1 MEDFLTRTRILLGE
15 EKVNKIRNSKIV
27 IFGVGG
33 VGSYALEAVVRA
45 GVKEVILIDYDTIN
59 VTNLNRQLI
68 AMMDNL
74 GELKV
79 TAAEKRIK
87 NINPEIIVTVY
98 PEKVTEENILD
109 FIPIDSDYVIDAIDD
124 IRGKIAI
131 IKFCVENNINIISS
145 MGTGN
150 RVMFKDY
157 TITDISKTHGCPL
170 ARKLR
175 KKLKENNIYSGV
187 EVMYSP
193 ETPDIV
199 VKDRMIG
206 SISFVPAQ
214 GGLKLA
220 EKVINNILKS

>member
-1 MEDFLTRTRILLGE
+1 MEDMLTRTRVLLGD
-15 EKVNKIRNSKIV
+15 EKVKKITNLKLV

-59 VTNLNRQLI
+59 ITNLNRQLI
-68 AMMDNL
+68 ATTENL

-79 TAAEKRIK
+79 NAAAKRIK
-87 NINPEIIVTVY
+87 NINPEIKVTVF
-98 PEKVTEENILD
+98 PLKVDEENVFK
-109 FIPIDSDYVIDAIDD
+109 FIPLDTDYVIDAIDD
-124 IRGKIAI
+124 VKGKTSI
-131 IKFCVENNINIISS
+131 IKYCVENNIKIISS

-150 RVMFKDY
+150 RTMFKDY
-157 TITDISKTHGCPL
+157 IITDISKTHGCPL

-175 KKLKENNIYSGV
+175 KKLKENNIFTGV
-187 EVMYSP
+187 SVMFSP
-193 ETPDIV
+193 ITPDII
-199 VKDRMIG
+199 VKDKIIG

-220 EKVINNILKS
+220 EKVINDIIQ

>member
-15 EKVNKIRNSKIV
+15 EKVNKIRNSKLV

-45 GVKEVILIDYDTIN
+45 GVNEVVLIDYDTIN
-59 VTNLNRQLI
+59 ITNLNRQLI
-68 AMMDNL
+68 ALTDNL
-74 GELKV
+74 EELKV
-79 TAAEKRIK
+79 NAAEKRIK
-87 NINPEIIVTVY
+87 KINPEIKVTVF
-98 PEKVTEENILD
+98 PEKVIEENVEK
-109 FIPIDSDYVIDAIDD
+109 FIPLDSDYVIDGIDD
-124 IRGKIAI
+124 IRGKVAI
-131 IKFCVENNINIISS
+131 IKYCVENNIKIISS

-150 RVMFKDY
+150 RTMFKDY
-157 TITDISKTHGCPL
+157 EISDISKTHGCPL

-187 EVMYSP
+187 NVMFSP
-193 ETPDIV
+193 VTPDIV
-199 VKDRMIG
+199 VNDRLIG

-220 EKVINNILKS
+220 EKVINEIINS

>member
-1 MEDFLTRTRILLGE
+1 MEDMLTRTRVLLGD
-15 EKVNKIRNSKIV
+15 EKVKKITNLKLV

-59 VTNLNRQLI
+59 ITNLNRQLI
-68 AMMDNL
+68 ATTENL

-79 TAAEKRIK
+79 NAAAKRIK
-87 NINPEIIVTVY
+87 NINPEIKVTVF
-98 PEKVTEENILD
+98 PLKVDEENVFK
-109 FIPIDSDYVIDAIDD
+109 FIPLDTDYVIDAIDD
-124 IRGKIAI
+124 IKGKTSI
-131 IKFCVENNINIISS
+131 IKYCVENNIKIISS

-150 RVMFKDY
+150 RTMFKDY
-157 TITDISKTHGCPL
+157 IITDISKTHGCPL

-175 KKLKENNIYSGV
+175 KKLKENNIFTGV
-187 EVMYSP
+187 SVMFSP
-193 ETPDIV
+193 ITPDII
-199 VKDRMIG
+199 VKDKIIG

-220 EKVINNILKS
+220 EKVINDIIQ